1 MTNSNKTNY
10 NKPKKQRRPKS
21 NLIKISEVI
30 PAVKENMGI
39 KKQLKINAL
48 KEIWP
53 LITGFEIA
61 GKSQPAYFDNNN
73 NLVIR
78 VKSGVLVTELSMQK
92 ISIFQ
97 RLKDAIKNTDISFN
111 DIRFINRP

>member
-1 MTNSNKTNY
+1 MTNSNKINY

-21 NLIKISEVI
+21 NLTKISEVI
-30 PAVKENMGI
+30 PAVKEKMGI
-39 KKQLKINAL
+39 KKLLKINAI

-53 LITGFEIA
+53 LITDFEIA
-61 GKSQPAYFDNNN
+61 ENSQPAYFDNNN

-78 VKSGVLVTELSMQK
+78 VKSSVLVTELSMQK

-111 DIRFINRP
+111 DIRFVNRP